1 MAGLAGVAAMVRTSR
16 LGNDSSCTGG
26 SREHPWRRLVPT
38 CGLLLSGRCS
48 SVALGSCKL
57 CPGAARLECCA
68 ARGRAEATGSKVG
81 GRSAAARAG
90 VAAADVPSASRFISP
105 AAACLVRGF
114 GCGERRGGASRLVE
128 VKPQQR
134 MPVCLQGGGRGA
146 GWCWW
151 ECWFDRRGVQ
161 ARAGAVDVVA
171 CMPAQHALL
180 GQPSRRHAAWGA
192 HPNPDCRHTLSY
204 SHKEQHAAI
213 GGGSLGM
220 AGRQEAAPPS
230 QQPPAGRGGGGR
242 GSSGRG
248 ASNG

>member
-1 MAGLAGVAAMVRTSR
+1 MRYEEMAGLAGVAAMVRTSR

-114 GCGERRGGASRLVE
+114 GCGERRGGACRLVE

-134 MPVCLQGGGRGA
+134 MPVCLLGGGRGA

-151 ECWFDRRGVQ
+151 ECWSDRRGCK
-161 ARAGAVDVVA
+161 RALALWMWSLA
-171 CMPAQHALL
+171 CLL
-180 GQPSRRHAAWGA
+180 SMR
-192 HPNPDCRHTLSY
+192 CS
-204 SHKEQHAAI
+204 
-213 GGGSLGM
+213 GSL
-220 AGRQEAAPPS
+220 AAATPPGEPIQTPIADTHCRTATKS
-230 QQPPAGRGGGGR
+230 STQQ
-242 GSSGRG
+242 
-248 ASNG
+248 